1 MESFLQIAPHSLAIV
16 LSRLGTGD
24 AVVPAGVSE
33 SDDLPRHHTGY
44 EIFAD
49 FKAENTQRHVWNQRI
64 TEAVSE
70 TFFLG
75 WIDEHVLLIQ
85 GKEDHLEV
93 LREEWMRRSLNPPRG
108 FTIKYLDVALLCGE
122 DEEDEQQHTEAGM
135 AQLRPYGS
143 LTGARQEPTLSQREG
158 LQNPQTQQEE
168 LLPSTVSVS
177 ESACLYTHSHDIS
190 QLLYLPSAGGPPT
203 PGNSAWT
210 DTFAFTANNA
220 GLPVCLICGEKL
232 ANNQKS
238 NVERHFRNKHTAF
251 AEKYQS
257 GDEDALREHL
267 RQVHKDTCGHHTQS
281 WVADLVYL
289 PSSQGIIF
297 SINGRSC
304 QSILDGRDVVSA
316 DVLCFEPWVQ
326 ERANIQKL
334 LNVWVSIFVTEP
346 LAFTFA
352 PALQPQCRI
361 LSSSGDVSPI
371 SMSPISQSQFIP
383 LGEVLL
389 LAISAMNSAHKTVT
403 QEALTEHLQ
412 TCFPG
417 VPTPSEE
424 VLHHTLSMLVHERKI
439 YPTPD
444 GYFIVT
450 PQTYFITPSLIRT
463 SSKWYHLDE
472 RSIDRHQQQQ
482 QIQSQQQHQ
491 QTQCTSPL
499 SGTITPSTSGGVR
512 DRTHP
517 KSSQN
522 HSGGGGDSFY
532 NNTYRGD
539 DPPSHHTTLQRRS
552 PKDLRELHSSLH
564 SPQTPPQQTGGGTE
578 KNRSTLGFTFKTD
591 TLTKHRG
598 GGGNGGGGTAD
609 IEKQAS
615 GGSGTGSRKFGLKLF
630 RLSFK
635 KDKTK
640 QLATFSAQ
648 FPPEEWP
655 LRDEEVP
662 SQLPRHVEM
671 EIIRRINPDLTME
684 NLARHT
690 AVMKRLEEERAQR
703 SKASSANQS
712 SRSRRSGGR
721 HRKQPQTKFSRS
733 HSKTRVSRG
742 EAGDASHLE
751 QADRDYRVYSSSL
764 ARSPREHTLAM
775 ERQRARLHLA
785 HSNPNILDASH
796 LPVTPEWD
804 VSGELAKRRTEMPFP
819 EPSHGPSAHHSK
831 VHRSHSHTQER
842 KSRNERSDKA
852 KERSRSMDNSKG
864 PLGAGLIGPPDYYDD
879 RSRYYTDDGTLRAN
893 QSFSHYSR
901 ATHPSTKHLGDALGL
916 DGGRSLE
923 KNKCRDSLPAYSPKP
938 LPKPASDDY
947 FQCSGSSEAVLIGA
961 NPQGTL
967 AKSSHDGLKVGNTD
981 RQTDRQTPLSSE
993 NKEDLKVGPKGSSL
1007 PPIPLTIPDPP
1018 LPNGRLPHSASTSQ
1032 EKRKEI
1038 FSKDTLFKP
1047 PPSLPLPG
1055 YSSLRKPPTV
1065 ACSTQSSSC
1074 DALDSQEAF
1083 DAPKPLIATPSA
1095 PPQGIAPSTSAAE
1108 ASFDYYNVSDD
1119 DELEEGDTKSRRED
1133 EKAGGGIVG
1142 MVGGGAGTM
1151 QWLLEREKERDLQRR
1166 TRESLASNTSS
1177 IVESNRRQNLALSP
1191 GDLSIATGNG
1201 PPFSFRTITEPAGTQ
1216 PEKLQ
1221 KPNACLASITS
1232 V

>member
-16 LSRLGTGD
+16 LSRVGAAEALG
-24 AVVPAGVSE
+24 PARVSE
-33 SDDLPRHHTGY
+33 SDELPRHHTGY

-49 FKAENTQRHVWNQRI
+49 FKAENTQQHVWNPRI

-93 LREEWMRRSLNPPRG
+93 LREGWMRRSLNPPRG
-108 FTIKYLDVALLCGE
+108 FTIKYL
-122 DEEDEQQHTEAGM
+122 
-135 AQLRPYGS
+135 
-143 LTGARQEPTLSQREG
+143 
-158 LQNPQTQQEE
+158 
-168 LLPSTVSVS
+168 
-177 ESACLYTHSHDIS
+177 
-190 QLLYLPSAGGPPT
+190 
-203 PGNSAWT
+203 
-210 DTFAFTANNA
+210 
-220 GLPVCLICGEKL
+220 
-232 ANNQKS
+232 
-238 NVERHFRNKHTAF
+238 
-251 AEKYQS
+251 
-257 GDEDALREHL
+257 
-267 RQVHKDTCGHHTQS
+267 
-281 WVADLVYL
+281 
-289 PSSQGIIF
+289 
-297 SINGRSC
+297 
-304 QSILDGRDVVSA
+304 
-316 DVLCFEPWVQ
+316 
-326 ERANIQKL
+326 
-334 LNVWVSIFVTEP
+334 
-346 LAFTFA
+346 
-352 PALQPQCRI
+352 
-361 LSSSGDVSPI
+361 GDVSPI

-389 LAISAMNSAHKTVT
+389 LAISAMNSAHKPVT

-417 VPTPSEE
+417 VPTPTEE
-424 VLHHTLSMLVHERKI
+424 VLHHTLSMLVRERKI

-472 RSIDRHQQQQ
+472 RSSDRH
-482 QIQSQQQHQ
+482 QQQHQ
-491 QTQCTSPL
+491 QTQCTSPP

-522 HSGGGGDSFY
+522 HSGGGGDSYF
-532 NNTYRGD
+532 NNSYRGD

-552 PKDLRELHSSLH
+552 PKDHREVYSLPH
-564 SPQTPPQQTGGGTE
+564 SPQTVPQPAGGTAE
-578 KNRSTLGFTFKTD
+578 KSRSALGFSFKTD

-598 GGGNGGGGTAD
+598 GGGGGGGSGEV
-609 IEKQAS
+609 EKQA
-615 GGSGTGSRKFGLKLF
+615 GGTGTGSRKFGLKLF

-655 LRDEEVP
+655 LRDEETP
-662 SQLPRHVEM
+662 SQLPRHIEM
-671 EIIRRINPDLTME
+671 EIIRRINPDLTVE

-721 HRKQPQTKFSRS
+721 HRKQSQNKLSRS
-733 HSKTRVSRG
+733 HSKTRAPREHS
-742 EAGDASHLE
+742 DASHLE
-751 QADRDYRVYSSSL
+751 LADRDYRGYSSSL
-764 ARSPREHTLAM
+764 ARSPREQALAM

-819 EPSHGPSAHHSK
+819 EPSHGSSAYHSK

-864 PLGAGLIGPPDYYDD
+864 PLGAGLIGPPDYYDE

-893 QSFSHYSR
+893 QSTSHYSR
-901 ATHPSTKHLGDALGL
+901 ATPPSSKVPVDSLGL
-916 DGGRSLE
+916 DGGRNLE
-923 KNKCRDSLPAYSPKP
+923 KSKSRDSLPAYSPKP
-938 LPKPASDDY
+938 LPASMPPDDY
-947 FQCSGSSEAVLIGA
+947 FQCSGSSEALLTAA
-961 NPQGTL
+961 NSLGTL
-967 AKSSHDGLKVGNTD
+967 GKKSHDGVKAVSTD
-981 RQTDRQTPLSSE
+981 RQTDRQTSHPPES
-993 NKEDLKVGPKGSSL
+993 KEDLSKVGPKGGSL
-1007 PPIPLTIPDPP
+1007 PPIPLSLPDPP
-1018 LPNGRLPHSASTSQ
+1018 IANGRPSFSATSVQ

-1055 YSSLRKPPTV
+1055 YGSLRQP
-1065 ACSTQSSSC
+1065 AALAASTLSSSC

-1083 DAPKPLIATPSA
+1083 DAPKPLVATSSA
-1095 PPQGIAPSTSAAE
+1095 PPQGIESTSSPAE

-1119 DELEEGDTKSRRED
+1119 DELEEGGAKSRGED
-1133 EKAGGGIVG
+1133 ETPGGGASG
-1142 MVGGGAGTM
+1142 MGGGGAGTM
-1151 QWLLEREKERDLQRR
+1151 QWLLEREKERDLQRRFERTLTFPGAKENLPEPSQNQQSAHSARLDSMDSSSVTVDSGFNSPR

-1191 GDLSIATGNG
+1191 GHLGITSGNG
-1201 PPFSFRTITEPAGTQ
+1201 PPFSFRAIPEPASSQT
-1216 PEKLQ
+1216 EKLQ
-1221 KPNACLASITS
+1221 KPSACLASITS

>member
-1 MESFLQIAPHSLAIV
+1 MKKTSSSTLRRAWPS
-16 LSRLGTGD
+16 
-24 AVVPAGVSE
+24 
-33 SDDLPRHHTGY
+33 SDLVECPLPP
-44 EIFAD
+44 
-49 FKAENTQRHVWNQRI
+49 
-64 TEAVSE
+64 AVS
-70 TFFLG
+70 G
-75 WIDEHVLLIQ
+75 S
-85 GKEDHLEV
+85 
-93 LREEWMRRSLNPPRG
+93 RRSRSEKDYRIHKHSKRIRYPPQ
-108 FTIKYLDVALLCGE
+108 YL
-122 DEEDEQQHTEAGM
+122 
-135 AQLRPYGS
+135 
-143 LTGARQEPTLSQREG
+143 
-158 LQNPQTQQEE
+158 
-168 LLPSTVSVS
+168 
-177 ESACLYTHSHDIS
+177 
-190 QLLYLPSAGGPPT
+190 
-203 PGNSAWT
+203 
-210 DTFAFTANNA
+210 
-220 GLPVCLICGEKL
+220 
-232 ANNQKS
+232 
-238 NVERHFRNKHTAF
+238 
-251 AEKYQS
+251 
-257 GDEDALREHL
+257 
-267 RQVHKDTCGHHTQS
+267 
-281 WVADLVYL
+281 
-289 PSSQGIIF
+289 
-297 SINGRSC
+297 C
-304 QSILDGRDVVSA
+304 QS
-316 DVLCFEPWVQ
+316 P
-326 ERANIQKL
+326 
-334 LNVWVSIFVTEP
+334 
-346 LAFTFA
+346 
-352 PALQPQCRI
+352 PAYI
-361 LSSSGDVSPI
+361 HTGDVSPI

-389 LAISAMNSAHKTVT
+389 LAISAMNSAHKPVT

-417 VPTPSEE
+417 VPTPTEE
-424 VLHHTLSMLVHERKI
+424 VLHHTLSMLVRERKI

-472 RSIDRHQQQQ
+472 RSADRHQQQQ
-482 QIQSQQQHQ
+482 HQNQQQHQ

-499 SGTITPSTSGGVR
+499 SGTITPSTSGAVR

-522 HSGGGGDSFY
+522 HSAGGGDSFY
-532 NNTYRGD
+532 NNSYRGE

-552 PKDLRELHSSLH
+552 PKDHREAYSSPH
-564 SPQTPPQQTGGGTE
+564 SPQTPPQQAGGNTE
-578 KNRSTLGFTFKTD
+578 KNRSTLGFPFKTD

-598 GGGNGGGGTAD
+598 GGAGGGGGTGET
-609 IEKQAS
+609 EKQAG

-635 KDKTK
+635 KDKAK

-655 LRDEEVP
+655 LRDEETP
-662 SQLPRHVEM
+662 GQLPRHVEM
-671 EIIRRINPDLTME
+671 EIIRRINPDLTVE

-721 HRKQPQTKFSRS
+721 HRKQSQTKLSRS
-733 HSKTRVSRG
+733 HSKTRASRG
-742 EAGDASHLE
+742 EPSDGSHLE
-751 QADRDYRVYSSSL
+751 LADRDYRAYSSSL
-764 ARSPREHTLAM
+764 ARSPREHALAM

-785 HSNPNILDASH
+785 HSNPNILDSSH

-893 QSFSHYSR
+893 QISSHYSR
-901 ATHPSTKHLGDALGL
+901 ATPPSAKLPVDSLGM

-923 KNKCRDSLPAYSPKP
+923 KSKSRDSLPAYSPKP
-938 LPKPASDDY
+938 LPSSIPPDDY
-947 FQCSGSSEAVLIGA
+947 FQCTGSSEAVLIA
-961 NPQGTL
+961 PNPLGTL
-967 AKSSHDGLKVGNTD
+967 GKNNHDGLKMGSTD
-981 RQTDRQTPLSSE
+981 RKTDRQTPHPLE
-993 NKEDLKVGPKGSSL
+993 NKEDLSKVGPKGGSL
-1007 PPIPLTIPDPP
+1007 PPISLSIPDPP
-1018 LPNGRLPHSASTSQ
+1018 LPNGRPPHSVSSGQ

-1055 YSSLRKPPTV
+1055 YSSLRKPP
-1065 ACSTQSSSC
+1065 ALASSTLSSSC

-1083 DAPKPLIATPSA
+1083 DAPKPLVATPSA
-1095 PPQGIAPSTSAAE
+1095 LPQGIEPSTSAAE

-1119 DELEEGDTKSRRED
+1119 DELEEGGTKSRGED

-1142 MVGGGAGTM
+1142 MGGGGAGTM
-1151 QWLLEREKERDLQRR
+1151 QWLLEREKERDLQRRFERTLTFPGAKENLPEPSQNQQSAHSARLDSMDSSSVTVDSGFNSPR

-1191 GDLSIATGNG
+1191 GHLGISTGNG
-1201 PPFSFRTITEPAGTQ
+1201 PPFSFRAIPEPASTQ

-1221 KPNACLASITS
+1221 KPSACLASITS

>member
-1 MESFLQIAPHSLAIV
+1 
-16 LSRLGTGD
+16 
-24 AVVPAGVSE
+24 
-33 SDDLPRHHTGY
+33 
-44 EIFAD
+44 
-49 FKAENTQRHVWNQRI
+49 
-64 TEAVSE
+64 
-70 TFFLG
+70 
-75 WIDEHVLLIQ
+75 
-85 GKEDHLEV
+85 
-93 LREEWMRRSLNPPRG
+93 
-108 FTIKYLDVALLCGE
+108 
-122 DEEDEQQHTEAGM
+122 
-135 AQLRPYGS
+135 
-143 LTGARQEPTLSQREG
+143 
-158 LQNPQTQQEE
+158 
-168 LLPSTVSVS
+168 
-177 ESACLYTHSHDIS
+177 
-190 QLLYLPSAGGPPT
+190 
-203 PGNSAWT
+203 
-210 DTFAFTANNA
+210 
-220 GLPVCLICGEKL
+220 
-232 ANNQKS
+232 
-238 NVERHFRNKHTAF
+238 
-251 AEKYQS
+251 
-257 GDEDALREHL
+257 
-267 RQVHKDTCGHHTQS
+267 
-281 WVADLVYL
+281 
-289 PSSQGIIF
+289 
-297 SINGRSC
+297 
-304 QSILDGRDVVSA
+304 
-316 DVLCFEPWVQ
+316 
-326 ERANIQKL
+326 
-334 LNVWVSIFVTEP
+334 
-346 LAFTFA
+346 
-352 PALQPQCRI
+352 
-361 LSSSGDVSPI
+361 
-371 SMSPISQSQFIP
+371 MSPISQSQFIP

-389 LAISAMNSAHKTVT
+389 LAISAMNSAHKPVT

-417 VPTPSEE
+417 VPTPTEE
-424 VLHHTLSMLVHERKI
+424 VLHHTLSMLVRERKI

-463 SSKWYHLDE
+463 SSKWYHFDE
-472 RSIDRHQQQQ
+472 LSVDRHQQQQ
-482 QIQSQQQHQ
+482 QQQNQQQHQ

-517 KSSQN
+517 KSGQN
-522 HSGGGGDSFY
+522 HSGGGGGGGDSFY
-532 NNTYRGD
+532 NTYCGE

-552 PKDLRELHSSLH
+552 PKDHWEAYSSPH
-564 SPQTPPQQTGGGTE
+564 SPQTPPQQTGSNTE
-578 KNRSTLGFTFKTD
+578 KSRSTLGFPFKTD

-598 GGGNGGGGTAD
+598 GAGGGGGGVGGGIAEL
-609 IEKQAS
+609 EKQAS

-635 KDKTK
+635 KDKAK

-655 LRDEEVP
+655 LRDEEAP

-671 EIIRRINPDLTME
+671 EIIRRINPDLTVE

-721 HRKQPQTKFSRS
+721 HRKQSQAKLSRS
-733 HSKTRVSRG
+733 HSKTRASRG
-742 EAGDASHLE
+742 EPSDGPHLE
-751 QADRDYRVYSSSL
+751 LSDRDYRAYSSSL
-764 ARSPREHTLAM
+764 ARSPREHALAM

-785 HSNPNILDASH
+785 HSNPNILDSSH

-819 EPSHGPSAHHSK
+819 EPSHGPSTHHSK

-893 QSFSHYSR
+893 QSSSHYSH
-901 ATHPSTKHLGDALGL
+901 ATPPSAKLPGVSLAL
-916 DGGRSLE
+916 DGVRSLE
-923 KNKCRDSLPAYSPKP
+923 KSKSRDSLPAYSPKP
-938 LPKPASDDY
+938 LPTSLPPDDY
-947 FQCSGSSEAVLIGA
+947 FQCSGSSEAIFTTA
-961 NPQGTL
+961 NPLGTL
-967 AKSSHDGLKVGNTD
+967 CKSSHDGLKVGNTD
-981 RQTDRQTPLSSE
+981 RQTDRQTIHPTE

-1007 PPIPLTIPDPP
+1007 PPIPLSIPDPP
-1018 LPNGRLPHSASTSQ
+1018 LPNGRPPHSTSSGQ

-1047 PPSLPLPG
+1047 PSLPLPG
-1055 YSSLRKPPTV
+1055 YSSLRKPPALT
-1065 ACSTQSSSC
+1065 SSNMSSSC

-1083 DAPKPLIATPSA
+1083 DAPKPLVATPSA
-1095 PPQGIAPSTSAAE
+1095 PPQGTEPITSAAE

-1119 DELEEGDTKSRRED
+1119 DELEEGGTKNRGEND
-1133 EKAGGGIVG
+1133 KAGGGVVG
-1142 MVGGGAGTM
+1142 IGGGGAGTM
-1151 QWLLEREKERDLQRR
+1151 QWLLEREKERDLQRRFERTLTFPGAKDNLPESSQNQQSAHSARLDSMDSSSITVDSGFNSPR

-1191 GDLSIATGNG
+1191 GHLGTTSGSG
-1201 PPFSFRTITEPAGTQ
+1201 PPFSFRTIPEPPGTQ

-1221 KPNACLASITS
+1221 KPSTCLASITS

>member
-16 LSRLGTGD
+16 LSRVGAGE
-24 AVVPAGVSE
+24 AVGAAGVSE
-33 SDDLPRHHTGY
+33 SDELPRHHTGY

-49 FKAENTQRHVWNQRI
+49 FKAENTQQHVWNQRI

-93 LREEWMRRSLNPPRG
+93 LREGWMRRSLNPPRG
-108 FTIKYLDVALLCGE
+108 FTIKYL
-122 DEEDEQQHTEAGM
+122 
-135 AQLRPYGS
+135 
-143 LTGARQEPTLSQREG
+143 
-158 LQNPQTQQEE
+158 
-168 LLPSTVSVS
+168 
-177 ESACLYTHSHDIS
+177 
-190 QLLYLPSAGGPPT
+190 
-203 PGNSAWT
+203 
-210 DTFAFTANNA
+210 
-220 GLPVCLICGEKL
+220 
-232 ANNQKS
+232 
-238 NVERHFRNKHTAF
+238 
-251 AEKYQS
+251 
-257 GDEDALREHL
+257 
-267 RQVHKDTCGHHTQS
+267 
-281 WVADLVYL
+281 
-289 PSSQGIIF
+289 
-297 SINGRSC
+297 
-304 QSILDGRDVVSA
+304 
-316 DVLCFEPWVQ
+316 
-326 ERANIQKL
+326 
-334 LNVWVSIFVTEP
+334 
-346 LAFTFA
+346 
-352 PALQPQCRI
+352 
-361 LSSSGDVSPI
+361 GDVSPI

-389 LAISAMNSAHKTVT
+389 LAISAMNSAHKPVT

-417 VPTPSEE
+417 VPTPTEE
-424 VLHHTLSMLVHERKI
+424 VLHHTLSMLVRERKI
-439 YPTPD
+439 YPTPE

-472 RSIDRHQQQQ
+472 RSVERHQQQQ
-482 QIQSQQQHQ
+482 HQNQQQHQ

-512 DRTHP
+512 DRTHQ

-522 HSGGGGDSFY
+522 HSGGGGGGGDSFY
-532 NNTYRGD
+532 NNAYRGD

-552 PKDLRELHSSLH
+552 PKDHREAYSSPH
-564 SPQTPPQQTGGGTE
+564 SPQTPPQQTGGTTE
-578 KNRSTLGFTFKTD
+578 KSRSTLGFPFKTD

-598 GGGNGGGGTAD
+598 GGGGGGGGGSGGGTAE

-635 KDKTK
+635 KDKAK

-655 LRDEEVP
+655 LRDEEAP

-671 EIIRRINPDLTME
+671 EIIRRINPDLTVE

-721 HRKQPQTKFSRS
+721 HRKQSQTKLSRS
-733 HSKTRVSRG
+733 HSKTRASRG
-742 EAGDASHLE
+742 EPSDGSHLE
-751 QADRDYRVYSSSL
+751 LADRDYRAYSSSL
-764 ARSPREHTLAM
+764 ARSPREHALAM

-785 HSNPNILDASH
+785 HSNPNILDSSH

-893 QSFSHYSR
+893 QSSSHYSR
-901 ATHPSTKHLGDALGL
+901 ATPPSAKLLGDSLGL

-923 KNKCRDSLPAYSPKP
+923 KSKSRDSLPAYSPKP
-938 LPKPASDDY
+938 LPTSVPPDDY
-947 FQCSGSSEAVLIGA
+947 FQCSGSSEAVLTAA
-961 NPQGTL
+961 NSLGTL
-967 AKSSHDGLKVGNTD
+967 GKSSHDGLKVGNTD
-981 RQTDRQTPLSSE
+981 RQTDRQTPHPQE
-993 NKEDLKVGPKGSSL
+993 NKEDLKVGPKGGSL
-1007 PPIPLTIPDPP
+1007 PPIPLSIPDPP
-1018 LPNGRLPHSASTSQ
+1018 LPNGRPPHSASSGQ

-1055 YSSLRKPPTV
+1055 YSSLRKPP
-1065 ACSTQSSSC
+1065 ALASSTLSSSC

-1083 DAPKPLIATPSA
+1083 DAPKPLVATPSA
-1095 PPQGIAPSTSAAE
+1095 PPQGTEPTTSAAE

-1119 DELEEGDTKSRRED
+1119 DELDEGGTKSRGEN
-1133 EKAGGGIVG
+1133 EKAGGGVVG
-1142 MVGGGAGTM
+1142 IGGGGAGTM
-1151 QWLLEREKERDLQRR
+1151 QWLLEREKERDLQRRFERTLTFPGAKENLPESSQNQQSAHSARLDSMDSSSVTVDSGFNSPR

-1191 GDLSIATGNG
+1191 GHLGITTGNG
-1201 PPFSFRTITEPAGTQ
+1201 PPFSFRTIPEPAGTQ

-1221 KPNACLASITS
+1221 KPSACLASITS